1 MLSHSRCQ
9 LKESDVCVQYGCMCT
24 DEKGVCTYARVC
36 VYTRTSARLVVARTQ
51 QRSVEGTENAPS
63 PTCFIINM
71 REELVPE
78 PSDSSSFLWRS
89 VGAFNSACAFV
100 ALI

>member
-1 MLSHSRCQ
+1 MFVCNMAA
-9 LKESDVCVQYGCMCT
+9 CVQMKRGF
-24 DEKGVCTYARVC
+24 VRARMRSC
-36 VYTRTSARLVVARTQ
+36 AYTRTSARLVVAGTQ
-51 QRSVEGTENAPS
+51 QRSVEGIGNAPS